1 MQQFERDS
9 IMKILTAEEISRI
22 LKMPENVSKGFFDTM
37 LIDMHEREDLD
48 LFKKKSGSL
57 SMTPYTS
64 I

>member
-1 MQQFERDS
+1 
-9 IMKILTAEEISRI
+9 
-22 LKMPENVSKGFFDTM
+22 MPENVSKGFFDTM

-48 LFKKKSGSL
+48 LFKKKSGNL